1 MKRRSRA
8 SPERARSRRRKTIT
22 QKGRGPRNSSAA
34 DHKTQSDVAQ
44 LIRER
49 DEALEREQA
58 TAEVLRV
65 ISSSPGE
72 LEPVFEAMLANA
84 VRLCEAKFGNLFMHK
99 AGALRVVASH
109 NVPPAYA
116 ETLKRDAIRPP
127 PGGGGS
133 LGEVI
138 RTKQTAQI
146 ADLGATQAYT
156 ERSPSTVS
164 AVETGGVRTTVAV
177 PLLKDDQLLGIIN
190 IYRQE
195 VRPFTDK
202 QVALITN
209 FAAQAVIAIENTRL

>member
-49 DEALEREQA
+49 DEALEREKA

-84 VRLCEAKFGNLFMHK
+84 VRLCEARFGNLFMHK

-109 NVPPAYA
+109 NVPPAFA
-116 ETLKRDAIRPP
+116 KARRRASFHPP
-127 PGGGGS
+127 PGGTFA
-133 LGEVI
+133 EAI
-138 RTKQTAQI
+138 RTKRTSQR
-146 ADLGATQAYT
+146 AD
-156 ERSPSTVS
+156 
-164 AVETGGVRTTVAV
+164 
-177 PLLKDDQLLGIIN
+177 
-190 IYRQE
+190 
-195 VRPFTDK
+195 
-202 QVALITN
+202 
-209 FAAQAVIAIENTRL
+209 